1 MNNVGAREASAR
13 RRPPLVKAP
22 MTVTADPAMAALERS
37 RRLVLPELISRSAHL
52 HPDKPAL
59 IFRDDALTYAQ
70 LDERTNRLAN
80 ALVERGVRRGDSV
93 AVLMLNRLEFV
104 EAFFGCHKAG
114 ATPVPVN
121 FRLVQDEVDYII
133 ENSGAVGVIADEDL
147 AERAASAAANVDA
160 VRFHLAV
167 GAAPAS
173 AEPYED
179 VLAAASADDPAVLV
193 EEDDVAS
200 LMYTSGTT
208 GRPKGAMLT
217 HQNLFAQTVNWTHEV
232 GGVSHEA
239 VWRAGA
245 PLFHIAGVAGIL
257 PFLWLGGTAV
267 LAPATEFDA
276 GAAIEELR
284 LRRVTHTFF
293 VPTQWD
299 IVCRHPEAS
308 SLASTL
314 RVAIWGASPATRA
327 TLERMSETLRGVD
340 ILSNFGQTEMS
351 PSTTWLKGDD
361 AIRKMGSVGRRSI
374 NVEVRIVD
382 DEMRDVPRGDVG
394 EIVYRGP
401 TVMKG
406 YFGNEQATAEAFAG
420 GWFHSGDLVR
430 EDADGYIYVVDRK
443 KDMIISGG
451 ENVYP
456 AEVETVL
463 RAHGGVADVAVIGLA
478 HPRWVETPFAVVVRA
493 PGSGVTERELIDHCR
508 EHLAGYKK
516 PSGIVFVDELPR
528 NAGGKVLKRALRET
542 YADRSASFGA

>member
-1 MNNVGAREASAR
+1 
-13 RRPPLVKAP
+13 
-22 MTVTADPAMAALERS
+22 MTAVTDPALHALERS
-37 RRLVLPELISRSAHL
+37 RRLVLPEFIARNARR
-52 HPDKPAL
+52 HPDRPAL
-59 IFRDDALTYAQ
+59 IFEDSALTFAQ

-80 ALVERGVRRGDSV
+80 ALADRGVEPGDRV
-93 AVLMLNRLEFV
+93 ALLLFNRLEAV

-121 FRLVQDEVDYII
+121 FRLVQDEIDYIL
-133 ENSGAVGVIADEDL
+133 ENSGAVGIVADEPL
-147 AERAASAAANVDA
+147 AQRAASAAASVEG

-167 GAAPAS
+167 GPGAGD
-173 AEPYED
+173 AEPYEQA
-179 VLAAASADDPAVLV
+179 LAQASPEQPALIGD
-193 EEDDVAS
+193 EDDVAF

-217 HQNLFAQTVNWTHEV
+217 HRNLFAQTVNWTHEV

-267 LAPATEFDA
+267 IASSTTFDP
-276 GAAIEELR
+276 GAAIDELVR
-284 LRRVTHTFF
+284 HGVTHTFF

-299 IVCRHPEAS
+299 AICRHPDAG
-308 SLASTL
+308 SLTATL
-314 RVAIWGASPATRA
+314 RKAIWGASPATRS
-327 TLERMSETLRGVD
+327 TLELMSDTFPGVD

-351 PSTTWLKGDD
+351 PSTTWLKGED
-361 AIRKMGSVGRRSI
+361 AVRKMGSVGKPSI

-382 DEMRDVPRGDVG
+382 DAMNDVAQGDVG

-406 YFGNEQATAEAFAG
+406 YLGNEEATAEAFAG

-430 EDADGYIYVVDRK
+430 EDEDGFLYVVDRK

-451 ENVYP
+451 ENIYP
-456 AEVETVL
+456 AEIEAVL
-463 RAHGGVADVAVIGLA
+463 MSHEAVADVAVIGVP
-478 HPRWVETPFAVVVRA
+478 HPKWVETPFAVVVRPA
-493 PGSGVTERELIDHCR
+493 DAEATEAELIEHCR

-516 PSGIVFVDELPR
+516 PSGVAFVDELPR
-528 NAGGKVLKRALRET
+528 NAGGKVLKRSLRET
-542 YADRSASFGA
+542 FEDRSPA

>member
-1 MNNVGAREASAR
+1 
-13 RRPPLVKAP
+13 
-22 MTVTADPAMAALERS
+22 MTVTADRAMSALERS
-37 RRLVLPELISRSAHL
+37 RRLVLPEFISRNARL
-52 HPDKPAL
+52 HPDKAAM
-59 IFRDDALTYAQ
+59 IFGDDALTYAQ

-80 ALVERGVRRGDSV
+80 ALAARGVRRGDNV
-93 AVLMLNRLEFV
+93 AILTVNGLECV

-121 FRLVQDEVDYII
+121 FRLVQDEVDYILD
-133 ENSGAVGVIADEDL
+133 NSGAVGVIADEHL
-147 AERAASAAANVDA
+147 AERAASAAAHVES

-167 GAAPAS
+167 GAAPAG

-179 VLAAASADDPAVLV
+179 ALAAAPAGDPVVPLD
-193 EEDDVAS
+193 EDDVAF

-217 HQNLFAQTVNWTHEV
+217 HQNLYAQTVNWTHEV
-232 GGVSHEA
+232 GGVGDEA

-267 LAPATEFDA
+267 VAPSTEFEPD
-276 GAAIEELR
+276 AAIEELR
-284 LRRVTHTFF
+284 RHGVTHTFF

-299 IVCRHPEAS
+299 MVCRRPQAA

-314 RVAIWGASPATRA
+314 RKAIWGASPALRS
-327 TLERMSETLRGVD
+327 TLELMSETLPGVD

-351 PSTTWLKGDD
+351 PSTTWLKGAD
-361 AIRKMGSVGRRSI
+361 AIRKMGSVGRPSI

-382 DEMRDVPRGDVG
+382 DEMRDVPRGEVG
-394 EIVYRGP
+394 EIVYRGA

-406 YFGNEQATAEAFAG
+406 YFRNERATAEAFEG

-430 EDADGYIYVVDRK
+430 EDEDGYLYVVDRK

-456 AEVETVL
+456 AEVETAL
-463 RAHGGVADVAVIGLA
+463 LAHEAVADVAVVGIP
-478 HPRWVETPFAVVVRA
+478 HPKWVETPFAVVVRA
-493 PGSGVTERELIDHCR
+493 AGVDVTERELIDHCR
-508 EHLAGYKK
+508 ERLAGYKK
-516 PSGIVFVDELPR
+516 PSGVAFVDVLPR
-528 NAGGKVLKRALRET
+528 NAGGKVLKRTLRET
-542 YADRSASFGA
+542 YAGRSA